1 MFKTYPA
8 RIKAAGADD
17 GLAEGQFRALVS
29 VFNVKDSM
37 GDVIVPG
44 AFTDT
49 LEEWK
54 ASGDSI
60 PVYWSHQMHDPDYN
74 VGWVLD
80 AEQTDDGLEVLAQ
93 LDLEDG
99 ASPKAK
105 QVYRLLKGRRV
116 TQFSFA
122 YDVTDGGPAKSA
134 DGDEFTELRGLKLY
148 EVGPTPIG
156 ANQETDLLG
165 VKDAVALLKRG
176 RVLSAKNESAL
187 TETLS
192 AITAGV
198 TSIKSVLSAV
208 GSDNTED
215 DDGKAATPNHQDKA
229 NGTGPVTAQEPPR
242 GATAQEPSRT
252 SPVAFLA
259 AHLQLLE
266 HEGLLP

>member
-8 RIKAAGADD
+8 RIKAAGAED

-80 AEQTDDGLEVLAQ
+80 AEQTGEGLEVLAQ
-93 LDLEDG
+93 LDLEEG
-99 ASPKAK
+99 GSPKAR

-122 YDVTDGGPAKSA
+122 YDVTDGGPSKS
-134 DGDEFTELRGLKLY
+134 DDHGDHNELRILKLY

-176 RVLSAKNESAL
+176 RVLSSKNETAL
-187 TETLS
+187 TDALA

-208 GSDNTED
+208 GTADEED
-215 DDGKAATPNHQDKA
+215 DGGKAATPHQDKA
-229 NGTGPVTAQEPPR
+229 NGTGPVTPQEPPR
-242 GATAQEPSRT
+242 GATGQEPNRT
-252 SPVAFLA
+252 SPVALLA

-266 HEGLLP
+266 HEG